1 MTHYI
6 VYYINNSIL
15 NSFFLGHIGRL
26 NSNQPQLG
34 FLNPLLYYTK
44 TKYPQSFRDITVG
57 DNACGV
63 GLNLNELLCCEYS
76 FSAAP
81 GWDAGKEN
89 IIFQTQICSFRE
101 LNSFLS

>member
-1 MTHYI
+1 
-6 VYYINNSIL
+6 
-15 NSFFLGHIGRL
+15 L

-34 FLNPLLYYTK
+34 FLNPLLYFTK
-44 TKYPQSFRDITVG
+44 NKYPQSFRDITVG

-81 GWDAGKEN
+81 GWDAGKKKKKKNNFYIVKFIHFIINFSIWSRGAN
-89 IIFQTQICSFRE
+89 IFGVS
-101 LNSFLS
+101 